1 MITDRIGL
9 QSVLLPLLTI
19 IKDYFLF
26 NTLVKLD
33 KGYKEVVVVKVVTL
47 VNLNDIFF
55 RTVFLHQIRGLYPK
69 FSLSHHVL
77 ISTYKE
83 ST

>member
-33 KGYKEVVVVKVVTL
+33 KGYKEVVVVVKV
-47 VNLNDIFF
+47 
-55 RTVFLHQIRGLYPK
+55 LH
-69 FSLSHHVL
+69 
-77 ISTYKE
+77 
-83 ST
+83 